1 MMNLE
6 CSAVLVYRSTHLLFY
21 SLYIINY
28 KEMAETKR
36 KGAKTVKDIP
46 KEILAQLN
54 KGEIE
59 TANLMEWLGVDQK
72 LLLTN
77 VLKQLMRNDYLQP
90 INLSIDSLKK
100 QTVTTVNE
108 SIGVGLLAQAT
119 KQKDKELFGL
129 LATHT
134 SDAVRCWATYLVGN
148 NEKLSLQQMLQQ
160 IQPFAA
166 DKHFGVRE
174 IAWMAVRPT
183 IAKNLKESISI
194 LATWTKA
201 KDENVRRFASESTRP
216 RGVWCAHIDALKE
229 NPALAI
235 NILQPLK
242 TDPAKYVQDSVG
254 NWLNDASKTQPKFVT
269 DLCKQWQ
276 KESKTKETDYIIK
289 KALRSIEK

>member
-1 MMNLE
+1 
-6 CSAVLVYRSTHLLFY
+6 
-21 SLYIINY
+21 
-28 KEMAETKR
+28 
-36 KGAKTVKDIP
+36 
-46 KEILAQLN
+46 
-54 KGEIE
+54 
-59 TANLMEWLGVDQK
+59 
-72 LLLTN
+72 
-77 VLKQLMRNDYLQP
+77 
-90 INLSIDSLKK
+90 
-100 QTVTTVNE
+100 
-108 SIGVGLLAQAT
+108 
-119 KQKDKELFGL
+119 
-129 LATHT
+129 
-134 SDAVRCWATYLVGN
+134 VRCWATYLVGN

-242 TDPAKYVQDSVG
+242 ADPAKYVQDSVG

>member
-1 MMNLE
+1 
-6 CSAVLVYRSTHLLFY
+6 
-21 SLYIINY
+21 
-28 KEMAETKR
+28 MAETKR

-59 TANLMEWLGVDQK
+59 TANLMEWLGVNQK

-77 VLKQLMRNDYLQP
+77 VLKQLKRNDYLQP
-90 INLSIDSLKK
+90 IKLSIDSLKK

-108 SIGVGLLAQAT
+108 AIGVGLLAQAT
-119 KQKDKELFGL
+119 KQKDKELFGM